1 VKKVGLIALALVLAL
16 GTLGVGVAQWT
27 ETLDISGNAQT
38 GELDVGFKLFLGCE
52 SSPYVTLN
60 PHMCYWWDCSVK
72 SHIFTLNNVY
82 PSFGSGNCSSDNFF
96 FVIYAAKNCGT
107 IPAKVDQ
114 LNIIKPDWLE
124 VTTYSEGVPQE
135 VKDEAI
141 ARIQSCA
148 EIPEEDKA
156 AAIAKIEEDWAIG
169 DIIGT
174 GPNWY
179 DRWGC
184 IILKLHVLG
193 DAPENSSGTVTVET
207 VFVPFNK

>member
-1 VKKVGLIALALVLAL
+1 MKKVGLIALALVLAL
-16 GTLGVGVAQWT
+16 GTLGVGLAQWT

-52 SSPYVTLN
+52 TSPYVTLN
-60 PHMCYWWDCSVK
+60 PHMCYWWGCGVQ
-72 SHIFTLNNVY
+72 SHTFTLDNVY
-82 PSFGSGNCSSDNFF
+82 PSFGSGSNPSSDSFF
-96 FVIYAAKNCGT
+96 FVIYTAKNCGT

-114 LNIIKPDWLE
+114 LNITKPDWLE
-124 VTTYSEGVPQE
+124 VTTFSEGVPQE

-156 AAIAKIEEDWAIG
+156 ATIAVIEDDWAVG

-174 GPNWY
+174 QWY
-179 DRWGC
+179 NKWGV
-184 IILKLHVLG
+184 IIIKLHVLG
-193 DAPENSSGTVTVET
+193 DAPENGSGTVTVET